1 MDHLSWQRLKRVALF
16 LFVAVLIGVAW
27 LAYNGITHSIRAER
41 NLHSTL
47 YVVRLVDEFVYE
59 NQRWPKS
66 WAELEQMQFAG
77 DAYTPR
83 NGELNVLRV
92 GGAMTF
98 QWPTDSLILQSRV
111 NIDFDADLNQIG
123 TQNPMGFDAIKP
135 IGPYFE
141 YRHYGI
147 VDSLQETIRYVPNK
161 KRINLRL
168 DSWIPAATMPR
179 CLGLA
184 G

>member
-1 MDHLSWQRLKRVALF
+1 MKRIAL
-16 LFVAVLIGVAW
+16 LVVLAALIAIAW
-27 LAYNGITHSIRAER
+27 LVYNGVSISIRAEH

-66 WAELEQMQFAG
+66 WTELEQMKFAG

-98 QWPTDSLILQSRV
+98 QWPADSLTLQRRV
-111 NIDFDADLNQIG
+111 TINFDADPNDIVD
-123 TQNPMGFDAIKP
+123 QNPMEFDAIKP
-135 IGPYFE
+135 IGPSYE
-141 YRHYGI
+141 YRDYGI
-147 VDSLQETIRYVPNK
+147 VDSLQKTVRDVLDNK
-161 KRINLRL
+161 
-168 DSWIPAATMPR
+168 
-179 CLGLA
+179 
-184 G
+184 